1 MEEGFDWSKNP
12 RPAEDGHDL
21 EALDPEVVPDL
32 GQGLD
37 PDLEAAVTKAEDPNP
52 GADLGLT
59 HLRIGLALRAEP
71 RDDLVRGL
79 ETAMMMRAKTEIAA
93 ILAKGL
99 VRGLDP
105 DLGLGPDPVL
115 DLEVTRTKETKK
127 FTTLPMRNNQQLIHE
142 YFLWQFTLNNDF
154 WKKQEKQHDFSAL
167 CILPNTTFEF

>member
-1 MEEGFDWSKNP
+1 MEEGWDWSKNP
-12 RPAEDGHDL
+12 GPAEDSQDL
-21 EALDPEVVPDL
+21 EALDPGVVPDL
-32 GQGLD
+32 G
-37 PDLEAAVTKAEDPNP
+37 PA
-52 GADLGLT
+52 
-59 HLRIGLALRAEP
+59 HLRIGLAPKAEP

-99 VRGLDP
+99 VRGLGP

-154 WKKQEKQHDFSAL
+154 WKTRE
-167 CILPNTTFEF
+167 TTGFFCSLHITKYYL

>member
-12 RPAEDGHDL
+12 RPAEDGQDL
-21 EALDPEVVPDL
+21 EALDPGVVPDL
-32 GQGLD
+32 GLGLD

-59 HLRIGLALRAEP
+59 HLRIGLALKAEP

-115 DLEVTRTKETKK
+115 DLEVTRMKETKK

-154 WKKQEKQHDFSAL
+154 WKTRE
-167 CILPNTTFEF
+167 TTRFFCSLHITKYYL